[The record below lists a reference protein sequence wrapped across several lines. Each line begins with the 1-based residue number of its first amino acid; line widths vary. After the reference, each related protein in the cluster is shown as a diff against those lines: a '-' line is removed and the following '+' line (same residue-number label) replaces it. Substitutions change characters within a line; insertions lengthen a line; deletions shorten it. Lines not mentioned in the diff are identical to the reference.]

1 MYLKMKSNSITGN
14 KKVTLNL
21 QSINKFEV
29 IKKDPES
36 VKSIDKLILIK
47 HKHKQEQMKK
57 MR

>member
-21 QSINKFEV
+21 KSINKFEV

-36 VKSIDKLILIK
+36 VKSID
-47 HKHKQEQMKK
+47 E
-57 MR
+57 